1 MYLCLGKQISI
12 PYLSIQEVEEI
23 TFKAWKRR
31 ILAFI
36 CKVLFIQAELVSLH
50 LILLSYSID

>member
-23 TFKAWKRR
+23 TFKAWKIR

-36 CKVLFIQAELVSLH
+36 CKVLSSKRNWLAFDPAVLF
-50 LILLSYSID
+50 Y